1 MVVMED
7 SQVEVAEVVEEELQE
22 ELVVKVVME

>member
-7 SQVEVAEVVEEELQE
+7 SQVEVEEVVEEELQE
-22 ELVVKVVME
+22 ELVVMEVME